1 MILYLP
7 TPHPNLTCRAGWCCL
22 LVRLVS
28 WLDYYSGVHFTHCVK
43 PMMLFFNKSSL
54 VQTHSHPGWQCF
66 FQGSL
71 WLTLPPIILLSCP
84 FLLVLHPANILYL
97 WPTDCSTDFHNGL
110 SLNCFA
116 VWSIQSR
123 SICRGSFRGWSL
135 HSVLIELGRYF
146 LFVSFPG
153 SPV

>member
-1 MILYLP
+1 MILYPPHP
-7 TPHPNLTCRAGWCCL
+7 TPQPDMQGWL
-22 LVRLVS
+22 
-28 WLDYYSGVHFTHCVK
+28 
-43 PMMLFFNKSSL
+43 MLFACSFSILTGLLQRSPL
-54 VQTHSHPGWQCF
+54 HPLCETYDAVLQQEQPCANSQSPRMTMF